1 MLANKE
7 HSAVWQKMEPLQEL
21 PWFIVSTEGERS
33 YPNNL
38 LLEHFA
44 DSCTPVETIEEAVSS
59 AVKETGSMGIVLVFG
74 SFNIVERVGEYLA
87 G

>member
-7 HSAVWQKMEPLQEL
+7 HSAVWQKMEALHEL

-38 LLEHFA
+38 LLEHFQILA
-44 DSCTPVETIEEAVSS
+44 LLWIPLRRPS
-59 AVKETGSMGIVLVFG
+59 AQRSKRLAPMGIVLVFG

>member
-7 HSAVWQKMEPLQEL
+7 HSAVWQKMEALHEL

-33 YPNNL
+33 YTNDL
-38 LLEHFA
+38 LVENFS
-44 DSCTPVETIEEAVSS
+44 DSCTPLETVEEAVSL
-59 AVKETGSMGIVLVFG
+59 AVKETGSTGIVLVFG
-74 SFNIVERVGEYLA
+74 SFNIVERVGKYLA